1 MEEEMEEREE
11 RKENIKE
18 QEKQKL
24 EPVYVK
30 IKVLKNI
37 RCFVAGEYY
46 RFEPGREYKVLKKV
60 YDVLKESNPDYVVLV
75 K

>member
-1 MEEEMEEREE
+1 MAEEKEK
-11 RKENIKE
+11 KENINE

-30 IKVLKNI
+30 IKVLKSI

-46 RFEPGREYKVLKKV
+46 FFEPGREYKVLKQV
-60 YDVLKESNPDYVVLV
+60 YDVLRESNPDYVVLV